1 MVNSLL
7 TTSNYFNNMG
17 SVLKWALKMAGI
29 IGGSIFAT
37 SAVNSIADS
46 QQAQAVAQASQASAE
61 EKPIIQAFGKLIPVL
76 KVAVLGWIGL
86 NFFRNVNLKLK

>member
-37 SAVNSIADS
+37 SAVNSIADA
-46 QQAQAVAQASQASAE
+46 QQAQAVASAQQADKEQ
-61 EKPIIQAFGKLIPVL
+61 KPFFEFLAKIMPLL
-76 KVAVLGWIGL
+76 KTAVLGWIGL
-86 NFFRNVNLKLK
+86 YAIRNVNFKLK